1 MDKMISIIV
10 PVYNSAPYLKGCVAS
25 VLKQTYKNFELLFIT
40 DGPTDGSDELC
51 ARYARKDRRIRFLPQ
66 KHRGVSAA
74 RNVGL
79 EQAAGEYLFFL
90 DSDDAI
96 HPQLLEKLM
105 RVEEKTKAVI
115 IAEDF
120 RMIQSG
126 QFERKVFRLSASSG
140 RFLKETYQHLESREA
155 LDYIIFDR
163 PQGRLYAIG
172 GKLIERTEAQK
183 IRFDEALRSGE
194 DTKYMY
200 QLLAEGADVAAL
212 DEKSYYYRK
221 HWRSRSAERTAEACK
236 SMYACN
242 KYIWLQEKRKGREL
256 HAQKQTEKT
265 VRRLCA
271 WHAAARMKQNCPL
284 IQYTC
289 KLVKKERDCPAK
301 KRMGW
306 RAELEYWLAFYCYPA
321 YQPCYKMLDFFDS
334 IGARLWKR

>member
-10 PVYNSAPYLKGCVAS
+10 QVYNSAPYLKGCVAS

-120 RMIQSG
+120 CRISSRH
-126 QFERKVFRLSASSG
+126 FEREVFRLSEEVSP
-140 RFLKETYQHLESREA
+140 FLETKYQYLDHRKALEYFMSVCPRGC
-155 LDYIIFDR
+155 F
-163 PQGRLYAIG
+163 YAIG
-172 GKLIERTEAQK
+172 GKLIQK
-183 IRFDEALRSGE
+183 PAARRVRFDETICSGE

-200 QLLAEGADVAAL
+200 QLLAEGADAAVL

-221 HWRSRSAERTAEACK
+221 HRRSRSAERTVEVCRGI
-236 SMYACN
+236 YACN
-242 KYIWLQEKRKGREL
+242 KYIWLKEKRNGREL
-256 HAQKQTEKT
+256 YAQKWTEDT

-271 WHAAARMKQNCPL
+271 WHAEARMKRDRPL
-284 IQYTC
+284 IKYTY
-289 KLVKKERDCPAK
+289 KLVKKERGCPTK
-301 KRMGW
+301 KWMGW
-306 RAELEYWLAFYCYPA
+306 RAELEYLLAFYCYPA
-321 YQPCYKMLDFFDS
+321 YMLLDLLYK
-334 IGARLWKR
+334 IETKLWKR